1 MDLKLN
7 EYSTLDN
14 FLLDFSTK
22 IGKLYK
28 KIYEEYSKIQNDLL
42 NEIIDKINLIKYDTF
57 KSQEINIQEAKREN
71 LLIMEF
77 ENKSEFTKFY
87 YQILIEIFVI
97 EIQKYFITIIIYLK

>member
-7 EYSTLDN
+7 EHSTLDN

-28 KIYEEYSKIQNDLL
+28 KIYEEYSKTQNDLI
-42 NEIIDKINLIKYDTF
+42 NEIIDKINLVKYDTF
-57 KSQEINIQEAKREN
+57 KSQDINIQKEKREN

-77 ENKSEFTKFY
+77 ENKSEFTKILLSNACRDFCDRNSKIFY
-87 YQILIEIFVI
+87 NN
-97 EIQKYFITIIIYLK
+97 